1 MIKAVIFDL
10 DDTLVKTHVV
20 KWAQHKAVARDTY
33 GRELTDE
40 KLREHWGKPFNAL
53 VAALHD
59 NVDTLE
65 NMLAAYAANAHLF
78 PKELHDATTD
88 TIHVLLERGIK
99 LGIVTATNKVFLL
112 RDLKQLNI
120 PSEEFFFLQAA
131 DETDFH
137 KPDPRV
143 FDQILGKLEREG
155 ISKDET
161 MYVGDAVNDWY
172 AARDAGMHFVG
183 VTTGLHSAEE
193 FSAAGAPKTIARLSE
208 LSASIS

>member
-40 KLREHWGKPFNAL
+40 KLREHWGKPFNTL
-53 VAALHD
+53 ITILHD
-59 NVDTLE
+59 GADTLE

-88 TIHVLLERGIK
+88 TIQMLLERGIK

-112 RDLKQLNI
+112 RDLEHLNI
-120 PSEEFFFLQAA
+120 PSEQFFFLQAA

-143 FDQILGKLEREG
+143 FEPILGELERRG
-155 ISKDET
+155 ISNDET
-161 MYVGDAVNDWY
+161 MYVGDALTDWY
-172 AARDAGMHFVG
+172 AARDAGMHFIG
-183 VTTGLHSAEE
+183 VTTGLHTADE
-193 FSAAGAPKTIARLSE
+193 FKAAGAPNTIARLSE